1 MDTDGDENASLLEK
15 RAAISYVSDAFEQAK
30 RDGLDLDCVAYAAL
44 FAAFKELV
52 IVYGEDA
59 AAGYAQTL
67 PSRILSGAF
76 SMSLR
81 H

>member
-1 MDTDGDENASLLEK
+1 MDDSSDEISFVTEK
-15 RAAISYVSDAFEQAK
+15 RAALSYVSDAFEQAK

-76 SMSLR
+76 SLSLR